1 MRYGPMATMQAR
13 NYLMAIVD
21 GIEAMKARKCIGLG
35 CSSAPMATGRKH
47 LGRFFAPIGGSAGLV
62 GNNPVIWTI
71 QILPCRMQV
80 FRGSILSLFRN
91 TDRDPAPGG
100 DPLLVDVNTHIDEW

>member
-1 MRYGPMATMQAR
+1 MATMQAR
-13 NYLMAIVD
+13 KYLMAIIG
-21 GIEAMKARKCIGLG
+21 GIEAMKAKRCIGLG
-35 CSSAPMATGRKH
+35 CSSAQMVAGRKG
-47 LGRFFAPIGGSAGLV
+47 LDGFFAPIDGATGLA

-71 QILPCRMQV
+71 QILPCRMQI

-100 DPLLVDVNTHIDEW
+100 DPFFSGR

>member
-1 MRYGPMATMQAR
+1 MATMQAQ
-13 NYLMAIVD
+13 NCLSEVFD
-21 GIEAMKARKCIGLG
+21 TDVPLKARKYTGLG

-100 DPLLVDVNTHIDEW
+100 DPFFSGR